1 MSVFVAFEGGEG
13 SGKSTQSKVLY
24 ERIIAEGFSSLLLH
38 EPGGTSV
45 GEEVRRI
52 LLAERGATGKKSS
65 RSKNST
71 MNSLTEL
78 LLFSSARSE
87 LIEKVIKP
95 NLEKDTIIICDR
107 FIASTVAYQGYGRK
121 INLDTVENII
131 NVSTHGIKP
140 DLTILLSVDP
150 DKALDRVNSQLSLLD
165 SVSNPVEKENPRLD
179 VEGSRRF
186 ELESINF
193 HKRVFQGYKEMSKDS
208 SWLTIDATKSI
219 DEIHNLI
226 WDKIQ
231 MLIR

>member
-13 SGKSTQSKVLY
+13 SGKSTQSKLLY
-24 ERIIAEGFSSLLLH
+24 ERIINEGFSSLLLH

-52 LLAERGATGKKSS
+52 LLAERGSIKKKSS
-65 RSKNST
+65 GLNNTT

-78 LLFSSARSE
+78 FLFSSARSE

-95 NLEKDTIIICDR
+95 NLQKDTIIICDR
-107 FIASTVAYQGYGRK
+107 FIASTIAYQGYGRK
-121 INLDTVENII
+121 IDLDTIENII
-131 NVSTHGIKP
+131 NVSTNGIRP
-140 DLTILLSVDP
+140 DITIFLSVAP
-150 DKALDRVNSQLSLLD
+150 DQALGRVNSQLSLLD
-165 SVSNPVEKENPRLD
+165 TVSNSIEKENPRMD

-193 HKRVFQGYKEMSKDS
+193 HKRVFQGYVAMSKDS
-208 SWLTIDATKSI
+208 SWLTVDATKSV
-219 DEIHNLI
+219 DEIHNII

-231 MLIR
+231 MLIK

>member
-1 MSVFVAFEGGEG
+1 M
-13 SGKSTQSKVLY
+13 KNNK
-24 ERIIAEGFSSLLLH
+24 GFTL
-38 EPGGTSV
+38 
-45 GEEVRRI
+45 I
-52 LLAERGATGKKSS
+52 
-65 RSKNST
+65 
-71 MNSLTEL
+71 EL
-78 LLFSSARSE
+78 LVVVA
-87 LIEKVIKP
+87 
-95 NLEKDTIIICDR
+95 IIGIL
-107 FIASTVAYQGYGRK
+107 AAVGTVAYQGYGRN
-121 INLDTVENII
+121 ISLDTVENII

-179 VEGSRRF
+179 VEGSRRC

-219 DEIHNLI
+219 DEIPNLI

>member
-1 MSVFVAFEGGEG
+1 MFFVAFEGGEG
-13 SGKSTQSKVLY
+13 SGKSTQSKLLY

-52 LLAERGATGKKSS
+52 LLAERGTNGKKSV
-65 RSKNST
+65 RAKNAT

-78 LLFSSARSE
+78 FLFSSARSE

-95 NLEKDTIIICDR
+95 NLDTDTIIICDR
-107 FIASTVAYQGYGRK
+107 FIASTIAYQGYGRQ
-121 INLDTVENII
+121 IDLDIVENII
-131 NVSTHGIKP
+131 NVSTRGIKP
-140 DLTILLSVDP
+140 DLTILLSVEP

-165 SVSNPVEKENPRLD
+165 NISNSIEKENPRMD

-193 HKRVFQGYKEMSKDS
+193 HKRVFQGYTNMSKDS
-208 SWLTIDATKSI
+208 SWITIDATKSI
-219 DEIHNLI
+219 EEIHDII
-226 WDKIQ
+226 WTNIQ
-231 MLIR
+231 KLLR